1 MSELVQIETPSAAAA
16 PRPRVTRSNRDLLAG
31 NWPRFHEVLDG
42 HGFLLERRRL
52 TTLQVNVGKLCNQTC
67 RHCHVEAGP
76 RRTEQMTRRTAE
88 RVVELMDLPG
98 AGDLDLVDITGG
110 APELSPQFRFLAAE
124 ARARGFRVID
134 RCNLTVLF
142 EPGQEDTAGFLRDHR
157 VEVVASL
164 PCYSSENVTRQRGE
178 GVFGRSIEALQL
190 LNSLGYGREGTGL
203 VLDLVYNPVGAF
215 LPPDQEELQED
226 YKERLFADF
235 GIVFNRLYTITN
247 MPVKR
252 FLYDLKHSCQ
262 LEEYMTLLVNSFNLQ
277 AAENVMCRD
286 LVSIGWEGTLYDC
299 DFNQM
304 LEMPVPGPRRS
315 IWDLDSLDEFNSG
328 PIAVADHCFGCT
340 AGAGSSC
347 GGSLD

>member
-1 MSELVQIETPSAAAA
+1 MSELVQIEIPSAAA
-16 PRPRVTRSNRDLLAG
+16 PPRVTRSNRDLLAG
-31 NWPRFHEVLDG
+31 DWPRFHEVLDG
-42 HGFLLERRRL
+42 HEFLLERRRL

-76 RRTEQMTRRTAE
+76 RRTELMTRRTAE

-98 AGDLDLVDITGG
+98 AEDLDLVDITGG
-110 APELSPQFRFLAAE
+110 APELNPQFRFLAAE

-142 EPGQEDTAGFLRDHR
+142 EPGQEDTARFLRDHQI
-157 VEVVASL
+157 EVVASL

-178 GVFGRSIEALQL
+178 GVFARSIEALQL

-226 YKERLFADF
+226 YKERLLADF
-235 GIVFNRLYTITN
+235 GIHFNRLYTITN

-252 FLYDLKHSCQ
+252 FLYDLRHSRQ

-315 IWDLDSLDEFNSG
+315 IWDLDSLDEFNRG